1 MIALTFWTHIISG
14 IDGVFCLKLY
24 NKMHSYF
31 SPSASGLLVVLK
43 CTQPIDSGKKRL
55 QVSIVI
61 KATRQWMVLTPT
73 MIRCKKS
80 FLRLLPSF
88 YVSIVPPAYTTTWSS
103 ILTVDAQWKILQKIS
118 SFSKVETRWPRKI
131 NSLTPN
137 RHFSWL
143 KTNAGPS
150 QGLKIRRGMK

>member
-1 MIALTFWTHIISG
+1 
-14 IDGVFCLKLY
+14 
-24 NKMHSYF
+24 MHSYF
-31 SPSASGLLVVLK
+31 SPSASGLLVLK

-88 YVSIVPPAYTTTWSS
+88 YVSIVPPASTTTWSS
-103 ILTVDAQWKILQKIS
+103 ILTVDAQWKICRKFLAFPKLTHGGQENSVHSHQIPYKRCY
-118 SFSKVETRWPRKI
+118 KPR
-131 NSLTPN
+131 LAYFLP
-137 RHFSWL
+137 HFS
-143 KTNAGPS
+143 
-150 QGLKIRRGMK
+150 IRLVLYSGWCYRQFMC

>member
-1 MIALTFWTHIISG
+1 MKSPHFFWRYLISS
-14 IDGVFCLKLY
+14 IFFEDFVNFLWPSQNTWTLCLKLH

-55 QVSIVI
+55 QESIVI

-88 YVSIVPPAYTTTWSS
+88 YVSIVPPASTTTWSS
-103 ILTVDAQWKILQKIS
+103 ILTVDAQWKICRKFQAFQNVLDYLIS
-118 SFSKVETRWPRKI
+118 SMSF
-131 NSLTPN
+131 
-137 RHFSWL
+137 
-143 KTNAGPS
+143 
-150 QGLKIRRGMK
+150 Q